1 MKSLLLSMLLVFS
14 FLLNA
19 QQNFFTAS
27 YGLNIADEDRIRER
41 GHYIGT
47 NNLVL
52 KASYA
57 KEITEFI
64 RGKVDIA
71 YAD

>member
-1 MKSLLLSMLLVFS
+1 MKTILTSILLVCS
-14 FLLNA
+14 FFLNA
-19 QQNFFTAS
+19 QQNFFTIG
-27 YGLNIADEDRIRER
+27 YGLNIADNDIIIER
-41 GHYIGT
+41 GHYMIT

-64 RGKVDIA
+64 RGKLI
-71 YAD
+71 